1 MVQFVSWFPEH
12 TVQLTPPPKTPAG
25 GAEDHR
31 TRTGAQRREQ
41 TRRRLIASAL
51 AVFAEKG
58 PDAPVIDDFIAA
70 AGVSRGTFY
79 NHFST
84 THELLD
90 AATSE
95 LTDAVLERIDA
106 AALRLSDPLE
116 RMACGCLCYAAA
128 AIALPAWGAFVL
140 RTGLRQGA
148 TGKLVDVYLPR
159 DLEAA
164 RSAGQL
170 VFDSTRAARD
180 LTLGA
185 LHQAVAA
192 VAEGAAGVDHPRE
205 VMALVLH
212 GLGVAQA
219 KARRLCSMEL
229 PALDLPHD
237 WLRAMAAGGA
247 D

>member
-1 MVQFVSWFPEH
+1 MQS
-12 TVQLTPPPKTPAG
+12 TPLAKTPAG
-25 GAEDHR
+25 DAEDHR

-95 LTDAVLERIDA
+95 LTDAVLARIDA
-106 AALRLSDPLE
+106 AATQLSDPLE
-116 RMACGCLCYAAA
+116 RLACGCLSYAAA

-140 RTGLRQGA
+140 RTGLRRGA
-148 TGKLVDVYLPR
+148 AGKLVEVYLPR

-185 LHQAVAA
+185 LQQAVAA
-192 VAEGAAGVDHPRE
+192 VAEGEAPVDHPRK

-212 GLGVAQA
+212 GLGVAPA
-219 KARRLCSMEL
+219 KAAALGAMEL

-237 WLRAMAAGGA
+237 WLQAMAGSAA

>member
-1 MVQFVSWFPEH
+1 MQRTTLV
-12 TVQLTPPPKTPAG
+12 KTSAG
-25 GAEDHR
+25 RAEDHR
-31 TRTGAQRREQ
+31 TRTGALRREH

-51 AVFAEKG
+51 SVFAEKG

-84 THELLD
+84 TQELLD
-90 AATSE
+90 VATSE
-95 LTDAVLERIDA
+95 LTDAVLARIDA
-106 AALRLSDPLE
+106 AAVRLSDPLE
-116 RMACGCLCYAAA
+116 RMTCGCLSYAAA

-148 TGKLVDVYLPR
+148 AGKLVDVYLPR
-159 DLEAA
+159 DLTAA

-170 VFDSTRAARD
+170 VFGSTRAARD

-185 LHQAVAA
+185 LHQAVVA
-192 VAEGAAGVDHPRE
+192 VAEGAASMDHPRE

-212 GLGVAQA
+212 GLGVAPA
-219 KARRLCSMEL
+219 KARSLCAMEL
-229 PALDLPHD
+229 PALDLPND
-237 WLRAMAAGGA
+237 WLWAMAASVA